1 MEINKNYNFFKAP
14 EGLVFI
20 TGLLIFVSGAVFLLL
35 TKFNKWESL
44 GGMLAAGHF
53 LGKGASIPIGVG
65 FLHSR
70 VLTALIVYLQDIV
83 TFFVV
88 FPLLILLRKKV
99 IKSKL
104 IQDTFD
110 QAEEITTEYKWIKT
124 FGIGGVAFCVLFPFQ
139 PLTGPITASI
149 VGMLIAL
156 PLRVNM
162 FTVVITSAVSA
173 AMWTLLYGEIFDL
186 TKNLNRDLITAIT
199 IGTMIGLYVV
209 LYFMMVKRKAAKNKK
224 I

>member
-1 MEINKNYNFFKAP
+1 MEINKKYNFFRSP

-20 TGLLIFVSGAVFLLL
+20 TGLLIFISGAVFLFL
-35 TKFNKWESL
+35 TKFDKWESL
-44 GGMLAAGHF
+44 GGMLTAGHF

-83 TFFVV
+83 TFFIV

-110 QAEEITTEYKWIKT
+110 QAEEITKEYKWIKT
-124 FGIGGVAFCVLFPFQ
+124 FGVGGVAFCVLFPFQ
-139 PLTGPITASI
+139 PLTGPITASV
-149 VGMLIAL
+149 VGMLISL

-162 FTVVITSAVSA
+162 LTVVITSAISA
-173 AMWTLLYGEIFDL
+173 AMWTFLYGEIFEL
-186 TKNLNRDLITAIT
+186 TKGINRDLITTIT
-199 IGTMIGLYVV
+199 IITMIVV
-209 LYFMMVKRKAAKNKK
+209 YIIFYFVIIKKKAAKKK
-224 I
+224 